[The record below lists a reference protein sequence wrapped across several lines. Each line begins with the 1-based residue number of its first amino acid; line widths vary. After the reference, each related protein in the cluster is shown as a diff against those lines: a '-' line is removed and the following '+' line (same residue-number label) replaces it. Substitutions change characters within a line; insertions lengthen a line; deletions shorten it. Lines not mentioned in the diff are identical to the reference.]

1 MTNLP
6 NETLFGFEFTFMD
19 ENSKQIKEQC
29 LIPDLNDWWRKI
41 KNIMES
47 YFSPFYISELSD
59 CDINIARLNN
69 LKFKFHNDFWF
80 TVSVDPGVVE
90 VQTKPITLYEI
101 EVTYFDIIQGIFDV
115 FTTTLKMQ
123 VGNGGG
129 HVNVDY
135 QTGFCGDF
143 LNIQRMLVA
152 SECYYMNF
160 IKDKPSVN
168 EVIDVTYISHDPFI
182 SSDRIIKEISN
193 SEAKNYYSH
202 WRNNVLGKNETQFK
216 EKHIDWLLSHPT
228 DIQDRDSVLEGTID
242 MKKNRALHYQAVNI
256 EHIFEE
262 NPIERRLE
270 FRFFKAQCNVDDII
284 KCINIIDEIKGI
296 SLTVSLDEN

>member
-1 MTNLP
+1 MNNLP

-19 ENSKQIKEQC
+19 NNTKQIKEQGF
-29 LIPDLNDWWRKI
+29 IPNLNDWWRNI
-41 KNIMES
+41 KNIMET
-47 YFSPFYISELSD
+47 YFSRFNISKLSI
-59 CDINIARLNN
+59 CDINIAGLND
-69 LKFKFHNDFWF
+69 LKFKFHNNFWF
-80 TVSVDPGVVE
+80 KVSVDPGVVE
-90 VQTKPITLYEI
+90 VQTKPITLCEI
-101 EVTYFDIIQGIFDV
+101 EETYFNIIQGIFDV
-115 FTTTLKMQ
+115 FTATLNMQ

-143 LNIQRMLVA
+143 SNIKKMLVA

-160 IKDKPSVN
+160 IKDKSEVN

-182 SSDRIIKEISN
+182 NSDRILKGDSD

-202 WRNNVLGKNETQFK
+202 WVNNVLGKNENQFK
-216 EKHIDWLLSHPT
+216 EEHIQWLLMHPT

-270 FRFFKAQCNVDDII
+270 FRFFKAQRSVDDII
-284 KCINIIDEIKGI
+284 ECIDIIDKIKGI
-296 SLTVSLDEN
+296 SLSQ